1 LELRSGS
8 GFHNILNQLICSL
21 VWVRICLF
29 PLTRRWTWV
38 NANFCAKKNSN
49 VHRWSFIS
57 NYLDLSFD
65 VSRLIP
71 KVYPNGH
78 RFFELF

>member
-8 GFHNILNQLICSL
+8 GFHNILNQLICPL

-29 PLTRRWTWV
+29 PWTRRWTWV
-38 NANFCAKKNSN
+38 NIIFCAKKFKRSPL
-49 VHRWSFIS
+49 II
-57 NYLDLSFD
+57 YLEL
-65 VSRLIP
+65 SRLIFRCISTNP
-71 KVYPNGH
+71 EGLSYVP